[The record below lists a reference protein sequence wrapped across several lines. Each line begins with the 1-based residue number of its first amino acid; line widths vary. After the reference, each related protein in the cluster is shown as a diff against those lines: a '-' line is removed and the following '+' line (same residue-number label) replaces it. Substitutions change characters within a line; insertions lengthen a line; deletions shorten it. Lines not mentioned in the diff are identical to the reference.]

1 MRTYWSLGLLAAFV
15 ATMMLST
22 PAAADG
28 ADVTAPV
35 TQFFAK
41 RSGISLRAIVYRP
54 QGWRPRERRAAVVI
68 FNGLGWKKGQ
78 PDWSEPLAKH
88 YASKGLVAICAQ
100 YRLVQGNVTPLDQI
114 ADASD
119 AIRWVRANAAALSI
133 DPSRIAAHGSSTG
146 GHLVLSAAQFV
157 GNSSVSPIPN
167 ALILYSPLLD
177 LETNVD
183 LQQMLGAKATAAS
196 ISPMLKIGPKQPPT
210 IILQGDVDT
219 VAPYASAERFCTK
232 MKEVGN
238 RCELNR
244 YMYMGHLFTPKG
256 TPDNGAPKPDPRVE
270 AAALVKADEFLAS
283 LGYLGK

>member
-1 MRTYWSLGLLAAFV
+1 MKTIRLLGLLAGFLLAL
-15 ATMMLST
+15 TLSV
-22 PAAADG
+22 PAAASQ
-28 ADVTAPV
+28 DVTAPV

-41 RSGISLRAIVYRP
+41 RGGLSLRAIIYRP
-54 QGWRPRERRAAVVI
+54 QGWRPREQRAAVVI
-68 FNGLGWKKGQ
+68 FNGLGWKQGQ

-88 YASKGLVAICAQ
+88 YASKGVIAICAQ
-100 YRLVQGNVTPLDQI
+100 YRLAQGNITPLDQI

-119 AIRWVRANAAALSI
+119 AIRWVRANAAALSV
-133 DPSRIAAHGSSTG
+133 DPGRIAAHGLSAG
-146 GHLVLSAAQFV
+146 GHLVLSAAQFS

-177 LETNVD
+177 IETNLE
-183 LQQMLGAKATAAS
+183 LQQMLGTKATAAS
-196 ISPMLKIGPKQPPT
+196 ISPILKIGPKQPPT
-210 IILQGDVDT
+210 LILQGDVDT
-219 VAPYASAERFCTK
+219 VAPYSSAERFCEK

-256 TPDNGAPKPDPRVE
+256 TPDNGTPKPDPRVE
-270 AAALVKADEFLAS
+270 AAALVKVDEFLMS